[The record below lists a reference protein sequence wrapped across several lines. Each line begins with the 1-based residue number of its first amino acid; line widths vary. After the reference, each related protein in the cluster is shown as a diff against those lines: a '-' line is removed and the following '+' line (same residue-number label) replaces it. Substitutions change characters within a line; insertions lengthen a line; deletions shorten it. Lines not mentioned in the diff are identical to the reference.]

1 MTLFEQ
7 ITRVFRTFAL
17 GRTPESDM
25 LDNMLLEYDE
35 SLKGGVYAV
44 SSDTTSRRRH
54 KFSSV
59 KRDMGIGVRRFIE
72 IFPIMMRLQTSF
84 SKSTRMARMPHQA
97 EYVDD
102 QVFVREI
109 GSIAADL
116 GAEALGFAEV
126 IPDVIYAGKTIPY
139 KYAIVVARRMDNAK
153 IGTAPSVA
161 CMMEVMNTYGRLG
174 ILVND
179 LAARIIKSGYDAV
192 PGPALGGAVDY
203 PSLGRKAG
211 LGEYG
216 RHGLLISPLNGAC
229 QRLAA
234 VFTNLKLPTDA
245 ANEHGWIW
253 DFCSRCRKCIRTC
266 PVSAILEEPIP
277 QPAGHYTCV
286 EGDRCLEY
294 FSKHDGCSICI
305 KECPFTTVGY
315 GRIKGAFMKDG
326 REFSKW
332 ARPSPRMHPI
342 QERRPVNG

>member
-7 ITRVFRTFAL
+7 ITRVTKAFAL
-17 GRTPESDM
+17 GRAPERDM
-25 LDNMLLEYDE
+25 LDNLLLEYDE
-35 SLKGGVYAV
+35 SLKGRAYAV
-44 SSDTTSRRRH
+44 SSDATSRRRH
-54 KFSSV
+54 KFSGS
-59 KRDMGIGVRRFIE
+59 KMNRNIGIQKFIE
-72 IFPIMMRLQTSF
+72 FFPVMMRVQTSF
-84 SKSTRMARMPHQA
+84 GKSTRMAGMSHEA

-109 GSIAADL
+109 ESIAADL

-126 IPDVIYAGKTIPY
+126 TPDVIYAGKTIPY
-139 KYAIVVARRMDNAK
+139 KQAIVVARRMDNAK
-153 IGTAPSVA
+153 IATAPSVA
-161 CMMEVMNTYGRLG
+161 CMIEVMNTYGQLG
-174 ILVND
+174 VLVND
-179 LAARIIKSGYDAV
+179 LATRIIKEGYDAV

-211 LGEYG
+211 PGEYG

-234 VFTNLKLPTDA
+234 VFTNLKLPNDA

-253 DFCSRCRKCIRTC
+253 DFFSRCRKCIRKC

-286 EGDRCLEY
+286 KGDSCLEY
-294 FSKHDGCSICI
+294 FGRNYGCSICI

-315 GRIKGAFMKDG
+315 ERIKRAFMKEG
-326 REFSKW
+326 W
-332 ARPSPRMHPI
+332 
-342 QERRPVNG
+342 QEISTITQ